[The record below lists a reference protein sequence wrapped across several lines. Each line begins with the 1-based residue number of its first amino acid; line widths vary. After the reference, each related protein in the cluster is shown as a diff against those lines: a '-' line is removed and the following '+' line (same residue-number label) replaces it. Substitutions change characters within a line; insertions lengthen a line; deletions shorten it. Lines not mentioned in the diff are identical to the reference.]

1 MSAAR
6 DAALRV
12 STKMLRIFVE
22 GDSLRSAP
30 RLSDYVRQFDTRS
43 AQSVF
48 PRGPAFGRL
57 SAKSAAMRRFTTYT
71 PREKRF
77 QFFRACGRELLRR
90 AFLYSLS
97 AARGAALILF
107 TNCSN

>member
-30 RLSDYVRQFDTRS
+30 RLSDYVRQFDARS

-48 PRGPAFGRL
+48 P
-57 SAKSAAMRRFTTYT
+57 TYT
-71 PREKRF
+71 PREKQF

-90 AFLYSLS
+90 AFASL
-97 AARGAALILF
+97 RGKL
-107 TNCSN
+107 